1 MSVAVK
7 TRPYSQ
13 AVLNKF
19 RILFH
24 REFDMRFKRV
34 AIFVNVFAA
43 AMIFSGCNDSG
54 TNVNNNPVFGNIA
67 GLDTLYAAY
76 ELSGKPDTVKL
87 SFDYNSSRVSSVNVE
102 ATLDSGVSWITIRS
116 FTANSSDK
124 ATVQWLLNSDT
135 VNFNYF
141 GIKNAYIR
149 ISNAASSGDLILSD
163 TFRVIGLTPFILTSP
178 KGGESYSVSDSI
190 DVLYSTN
197 SDLVAR
203 VVACF
208 RPNDTAFVL
217 VGLADD
223 NSAALTVISTQLV
236 IKSMSRKF
244 CLSGFTD
251 LTSAWLTYPL
261 QICIRDY
268 NSDMRITSGDIII
281 TQ

>member
-1 MSVAVK
+1 M
-7 TRPYSQ
+7 
-13 AVLNKF
+13 KF
-19 RILFH
+19 W
-24 REFDMRFKRV
+24 RE
-34 AIFVNVFAA
+34 AIAVNVFAA
-43 AMIFSGCNDSG
+43 AMIFSRCGDSG
-54 TNVNNNPVFGNIA
+54 TNVDYNPVFGNIA
-67 GLDTLYAAY
+67 GLDTLYSAY

-87 SFDYNSSRVSSVNVE
+87 SFDYNSSKVSSVNVE

-116 FTANSSDK
+116 FTANSSNK

-163 TFRVIGLTPFILTSP
+163 TVKIIGLTPFILISP

-190 DVLYSTN
+190 EVLYSTN

-208 RPNDTAFVL
+208 RLSDTLAGRDTL
-217 VGLADD
+217 IGLADD
-223 NSAALTVISTQLV
+223 NSAALTVISTEYT
-236 IKSMSRKF
+236 IKNFLRKF

-251 LTSAWLTYPL
+251 LTSAWLTLPML
-261 QICIRDY
+261 IVLKDY
-268 NSDMRITSGDIII
+268 GAAGKILTSGGITI

>member
-1 MSVAVK
+1 
-7 TRPYSQ
+7 
-13 AVLNKF
+13 
-19 RILFH
+19 
-24 REFDMRFKRV
+24 MRFKSV

-43 AMIFSGCNDSG
+43 AMMIFSGCGDSG
-54 TNVNNNPVFGNIA
+54 TNPVA

-76 ELSGKPDTVKL
+76 ESSDKPDTVNL
-87 SFDYNSSRVSSVNVE
+87 SFVYNSSKVSSINVE

-116 FTANSSDK
+116 ITANSSNK

-149 ISNAASSGDLILSD
+149 ISNADSSSDLILSD
-163 TFRVIGLTPFILTSP
+163 TLKIIGLTPFILTSP

-190 DVLYSTN
+190 EVLYSTN

-208 RPNDTAFVL
+208 RPNDTAFDL
-217 VGLADD
+217 VGLEDD
-223 NSAALTVISTQLV
+223 NSAALTVISTEYT
-236 IKSMSRKF
+236 IKNFSRKF

-268 NSDMRITSGDIII
+268 NSDMRITLGDITI